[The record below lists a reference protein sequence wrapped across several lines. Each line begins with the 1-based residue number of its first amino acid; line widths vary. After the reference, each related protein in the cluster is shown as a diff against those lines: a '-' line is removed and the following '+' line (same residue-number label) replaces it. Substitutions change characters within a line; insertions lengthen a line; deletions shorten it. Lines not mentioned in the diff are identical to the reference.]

1 MGGARRGRAR
11 HDTFMNDETILKT
24 DYGMVMN
31 RPITAEMKD
40 NYQDYAM
47 SVIVGRALP
56 DVRDGLKPSQRRILV
71 AMNDLNLSSTGGYRK
86 CAKIAGDTSGNYHP
100 HGESI
105 VYPTLVNMAQD
116 WGMRYTLVD
125 GQGNFGSI
133 DGDPPAAMRY
143 TEARL
148 TKFAEEM
155 LRDLNKATVHYID
168 NFDATRQEPTYL
180 PAALPNLVVNGTDGI
195 AVGMATKIP
204 PHNLG
209 ETVNALIAMIDSME
223 ILPKDADEAT
233 HVPYLTPAFAAQ
245 LQDNPVFNLEQAKAL
260 IHEFDISSP
269 LTVEDLITH
278 IPGPDFPT
286 GGSIYNQKDI
296 IQAYATGRGRIL
308 MRAKAEIEEGKNGK
322 FHIIITEIPF
332 QQNKALLV
340 AQIAQLHKD
349 GKIDDVSDLRDESD
363 RDGMRIV
370 IDLKSSANPQK
381 TLNQLYKYSGMQR
394 AFNANMVALVDDEP
408 KTLPLKSLL
417 IEYLKHRQIV
427 TIRRL
432 TNELLEAKYRGH
444 ILEGLKIA
452 LDNLDE
458 IIELIRKSKDT
469 AEARTQLM
477 ERFGLSEI
485 QANAILDMQ
494 LKKLSALERQKIL
507 DELAEIMAIIS
518 KIEQTLTSP
527 QSILNTVKDEL
538 IALRDNYADE
548 RRTKIFKRA
557 PGELTDDDLVKNEDT
572 IVMLSKSGYIKR
584 VSPLSFRTQGRGG
597 KGVKMSNL
605 KEEDVVQ
612 EMITASTLDT
622 MMYFTNTGRV
632 FTTRVYEIPEA
643 SRTARGTAI
652 VNLLQLES
660 NEKVTSIV
668 RLDHTKDEYKYLAFG
683 TKHGFIKRTAL
694 PEYQNI
700 RKSGLIAI
708 VLSDDDELLS
718 VQPTTGNDD
727 LIIITQNGK
736 CIRFSEED
744 VRETGRA
751 TRGVIGI
758 RTKAGDETIQMSV
771 LRNHPTHTHVLFTL
785 SEKGYGKTTP
795 LTEYQQQGRGG
806 QGVFTAKVTEKT
818 GKLQIASVLHPER
831 VEDVLIVS
839 SQGQIIRLPFNTV
852 PVLGRH
858 TQGVHIIKLDKD
870 DTVASAAAIEK
881 ETISE

>member
-1 MGGARRGRAR
+1 
-11 HDTFMNDETILKT
+11 MNDETIVKT
-24 DYGMVMN
+24 EYGMVVN
-31 RPITAEMKD
+31 RPITTEMKD

-71 AMNDLNLSSTGGYRK
+71 AMNDLSLSSTGGFRK

-155 LRDLNKATVHYID
+155 LKDLNKATVHYVD
-168 NFDATRQEPTYL
+168 NFDATRQEPEYL
-180 PAALPNLVVNGTDGI
+180 PSAFPNLVVNGTDGI
-195 AVGMATKIP
+195 AVGMATKVP

-209 ETVNALIAMIDSME
+209 ETVNALVAMIESME
-223 ILPKDADEAT
+223 ILDVELEEGKT
-233 HVPYLTPAFAAQ
+233 PYLTEDFAQQ
-245 LQDNPVFNLEQAKAL
+245 LFDNPVFSLDEAKKL
-260 IHEFDISSP
+260 LKPFEINSP
-269 LTVEDLITH
+269 LTVDDLIEYV
-278 IPGPDFPT
+278 PGPDFPT

-296 IQAYATGRGRIL
+296 IQAYATGRGKIL
-308 MRAKAEIEEGKNGK
+308 MRAKADIEEMKNGRYQ
-322 FHIIITEIPF
+322 IIITEIPF

-340 AQIAQLHKD
+340 AQIAKLHKD
-349 GKIDDVSDLRDESD
+349 GKIDDVADLRDESD
-363 RDGMRIV
+363 RDGMRVV

-394 AFNANMVALVDDEP
+394 AFHANMVALVDGEP

-417 IEYLKHRQIV
+417 LEYIKHRQIV
-427 TIRRL
+427 TVRRL
-432 TNELLEAKYRGH
+432 TNELLEAKHRAH

-458 IIELIRKSKDT
+458 IIALIRKSKDT
-469 AEARTQLM
+469 QEAKEQLM
-477 ERFGLSEI
+477 SKFELSEL
-485 QANAILDMQ
+485 QSQAILDMQ

-507 DELAEIMAIIS
+507 DELAEITKTIKCIEAI
-518 KIEQTLTSP
+518 LTSP
-527 QSILNTVKDEL
+527 QKILNTVKDEL
-538 IALRDNYADE
+538 IALQENYADD

-557 PGELTDDDLVKNEDT
+557 PGEFSEEDLVKEEQT

-597 KGVKMSNL
+597 KGVKTANL

-612 EMITASTLDT
+612 EVITASTLDT

-632 FTTRVYEIPEA
+632 FSTRVYEIPEA

-652 VNLLQLES
+652 VNLLQLEA
-660 NEKVTSIV
+660 NERITSIV
-668 RLDHTKDEYKYLAFG
+668 RLENKNETAKFLTFG

-694 PEYQNI
+694 QEYDAI

-708 VLSDDDELLS
+708 NLADGDELLS
-718 VQPTTGNDD
+718 VRPTTGEDD
-727 LIIITQNGK
+727 IMMITQNGK
-736 CIRFSEED
+736 CIRYAETD
-744 VRETGRA
+744 ARETGRA

-758 RTKAGDETIQMSV
+758 RTKVGDDAIQMDI
-771 LRNHPTHTHVLFTL
+771 LRNHPEHQHVLFTL
-785 SEKGYGKTTP
+785 SENGYGKTTP
-795 LTEYQQQGRGG
+795 LSEYAQQGRGG

-818 GKLQIASVLHPER
+818 GKLLIAEVVHPDR
-831 VEDVLIVS
+831 VEDILVVS
-839 SQGQIIRLPFNTV
+839 AKGQIIRLPFNTV
-852 PVLGRH
+852 PSLGRH
-858 TQGVHIIKLDKD
+858 TQGVHIIKLDKG
-870 DTVASAAAIEK
+870 DTVASVA
-881 ETISE
+881 TIGKDEEAPEPTK